1 MTELL
6 AEQSPSIYHPWRR
19 LRQGFL
25 HPNPIIFWIT
35 LERLHSQMRRLRQ
48 QKSAKTKSST
58 PLPADSG
65 KDSFET
71 ISNTQCK
78 KRRKR
83 LNLSHRLSSI
93 KTEHKTPIDINSDES
108 KEDCS

>member
-1 MTELL
+1 MEKTGDRV
-6 AEQSPSIYHPWRR
+6 S
-19 LRQGFL
+19 L

-48 QKSAKTKSST
+48 QKSARQSHPHHCLLTAAKTLWKCSQIHSV
-58 PLPADSG
+58 
-65 KDSFET
+65 
-71 ISNTQCK
+71 
-78 KRRKR
+78 RREEKR

-108 KEDCS
+108 KEDCSLDSDFW